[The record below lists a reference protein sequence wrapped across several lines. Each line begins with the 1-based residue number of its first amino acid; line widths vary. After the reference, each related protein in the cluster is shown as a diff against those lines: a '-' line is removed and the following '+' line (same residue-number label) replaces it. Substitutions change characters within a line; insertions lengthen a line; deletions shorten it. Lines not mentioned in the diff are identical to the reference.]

1 MEPPVPSS
9 STSNTLPLKP
19 DHTEGP
25 SENARLGIVIS
36 MFPELHETFIL
47 RELAALEKKG
57 IDFVVYSL
65 QLPRDPITLP
75 DAKRLSEQRT
85 EYSRLIT
92 ISTLKAFFRTCVRHP
107 LKLLQ
112 TIFALI
118 RNSYDRP
125 VDIFK
130 ALAILPITLHFGEQA
145 KAQGISHLHGH
156 WANIPTTACWY
167 LQQIEGFTWSAAIHG
182 EDIFSPNRFLPYKLD
197 QATFTVVCSGYFCNH
212 LQQRIGL
219 QQPSRVHLNY
229 HGLDPRVMKISGN
242 RKFKPRQGQVFT
254 IVSIGRLVPTKGHD
268 TLLHACAE
276 LRSKLQ
282 AATNSTDVNLK
293 LKLIG
298 SGPQEESLKGL
309 VENLSLG
316 DVVEF
321 VGGMAFDDVL
331 ATLQAADV
339 FCLAPR
345 LIPGHPPD
353 GIPNVIA
360 EAMALRIPVVTTRVS
375 AIPELVEHEVSGL
388 LVPVDDSATL
398 AAELH
403 RVAGDETLARRLSE
417 QGFAKVERLF
427 NQEQNINE
435 LLSLLD
441 KYTSKTIS
449 PRSSENV
456 CAVAAQDGQRAA

>member
-1 MEPPVPSS
+1 
-9 STSNTLPLKP
+9 
-19 DHTEGP
+19 
-25 SENARLGIVIS
+25 

-57 IDFVVYSL
+57 VDFVVYSL
-65 QLPRDPITLP
+65 QLPRDPITLA

-85 EYSRLIT
+85 VYSPLIT
-92 ISTLKAFFRTCVRHP
+92 ATTLKAFARTLVSRP
-107 LKLLQ
+107 GKLLR
-112 TIFALI
+112 AMLLLI

-145 KAQGISHLHGH
+145 RLQGITHLHGH
-156 WANIPTTACWY
+156 WANIPTTACWF

-212 LQQRIGL
+212 LQQQIGL
-219 QQPSRVHLNY
+219 QQPARVHLNY
-229 HGLDPRVMKISGN
+229 HGLDPRVMELSAS
-242 RKFKPRQGQVFT
+242 REFKHRQKDQPFT

-268 TLLHACAE
+268 TLLRACAE
-276 LRSKLQ
+276 LRNTQQARIGGNTKIKLQ
-282 AATNSTDVNLK
+282 
-293 LKLIG
+293 LIG
-298 SGPQEESLKGL
+298 SGPEEEALKEL
-309 VENLSLG
+309 AETLSLV
-316 DVVEF
+316 DEVEF

-339 FCLAPR
+339 FSLAPR

-375 AIPELVEHEVSGL
+375 AIPELVEHDVSGL
-388 LVPVDDSATL
+388 LVTVDDHVAL
-398 AAELH
+398 AEALY
-403 RVAGDETLARRLSE
+403 RVADDEELARSLSE
-417 QGFAKVERLF
+417 QGFAKVEQLF
-427 NQEQNINE
+427 NQEQNINQ
-435 LLSLLD
+435 LLD
-441 KYTSKTIS
+441 LFDEYTAAVSTQAT
-449 PRSSENV
+449 SSDAEPN
-456 CAVAAQDGQRAA
+456 ARRAA